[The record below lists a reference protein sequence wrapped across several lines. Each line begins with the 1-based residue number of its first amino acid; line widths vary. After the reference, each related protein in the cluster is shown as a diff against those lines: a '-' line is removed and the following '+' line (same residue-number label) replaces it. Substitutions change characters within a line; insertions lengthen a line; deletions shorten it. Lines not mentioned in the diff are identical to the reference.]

1 MTVSPP
7 PAPSS
12 IDLSGL
18 PPRVVEAAARV
29 LALQSHHYL
38 ANRPMWRNQECIVIP
53 D

>member
-1 MTVSPP
+1 MAVSPP

-29 LALQSHHYL
+29 LALCREELRSEP
-38 ANRPMWRNQECIVIP
+38 RPEAPEEAELRVA
-53 D
+53 